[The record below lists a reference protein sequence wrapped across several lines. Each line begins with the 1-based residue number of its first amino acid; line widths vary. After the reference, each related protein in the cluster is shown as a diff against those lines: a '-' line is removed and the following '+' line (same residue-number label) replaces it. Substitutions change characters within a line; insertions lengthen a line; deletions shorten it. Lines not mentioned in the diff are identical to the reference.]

1 MKLGRLFQ
9 PRKSEFWLM
18 LVLNALSAVLGWL
31 AQTHSFGV
39 SMSLLIAVFAVGN
52 ALLGARFAWLLVRDP
67 ASDAPPRD

>member
-31 AQTHSFGV
+31 AQTRSLGV
-39 SMSLLIAVFAVGN
+39 SVSLLITVFAVGN
-52 ALLGARFAWLLVRDP
+52 AILGARFAWVLLRD
-67 ASDAPPRD
+67 PPRDAQPRD